1 MELLWQV
8 LFTGFIAYIH
18 EDRELGAF
26 KRTECDDYLHWVLYR
41 LLKLYCFNEKI
52 TLIVVKKRQDKN

>member
-1 MELLWQV
+1 MYFFLFFQVEVKKKKNKNMELLWQG

-26 KRTECDDYLHWVLYR
+26 REQSVT
-41 LLKLYCFNEKI
+41 I
-52 TLIVVKKRQDKN
+52 TYTGFYTGS